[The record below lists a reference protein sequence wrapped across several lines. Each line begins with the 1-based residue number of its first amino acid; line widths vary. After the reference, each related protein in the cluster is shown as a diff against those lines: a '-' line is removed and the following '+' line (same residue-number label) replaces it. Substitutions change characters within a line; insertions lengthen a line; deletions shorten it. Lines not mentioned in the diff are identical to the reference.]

1 MITRIQEKCQII
13 FHLSTALAGYLW
25 EFTLRNSDWF
35 IALFALIVI
44 DQSNYFG
51 IGIYK
56 DIYIYIYIYIYILEN
71 YYHQLGTTHLIGY
84 LSLNVHLTLFNCG
97 AAPAGEKKK

>member
-44 DQSNYFG
+44 DQSNDFG
-51 IGIYK
+51 IGIY
-56 DIYIYIYIYIYILEN
+56 IYIIQLSPKGEVNSGGYIPRREASRYISTAL
-71 YYHQLGTTHLIGY
+71 HR
-84 LSLNVHLTLFNCG
+84 
-97 AAPAGEKKK
+97 P